1 MKSDRN
7 IQGKVALAVM
17 VAGTLLL
24 AACNEQEKVRQLV
37 DVKPVGDGLQ
47 FLGLAGV
54 LSALIL
60 VFGKFI
66 TESKLTG
73 YSPFIMAGL
82 GLLLTLVVV
91 VTALPKLIIPV
102 TVAAAVLVV
111 VAVVGHRWK

>member
-1 MKSDRN
+1 MKSDRK
-7 IQGKVALAVM
+7 IQGKVALAV
-17 VAGTLLL
+17 VLAGTLLL
-24 AACNEQEKVRQLV
+24 AACNEGSPPRQLV
-37 DVKPVGDGLQ
+37 DVKPVGEGLT

-66 TESKLTG
+66 GESKLTG

-91 VTALPKLIIPV
+91 VTAIPKLIIPV
-102 TVAAAVLVV
+102 TVAAAVLVI